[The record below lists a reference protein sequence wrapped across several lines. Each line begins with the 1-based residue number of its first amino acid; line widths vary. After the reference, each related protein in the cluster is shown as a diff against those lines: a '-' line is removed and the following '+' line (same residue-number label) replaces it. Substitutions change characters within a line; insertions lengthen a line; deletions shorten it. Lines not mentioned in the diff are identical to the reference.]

1 MYEWKVDTISSNG
14 RRVIEL
20 VYAKNFSNAVKESK
34 KLLKSGDLVISIGIN
49 RLQLEDYIRPI
60 TKRYR

>member
-20 VYAKNFSNAVKESK
+20 VYAKNFNNAVKESK
-34 KLLKSGDLVISIGIN
+34 KLLKPGDLIISVL
-49 RLQLEDYIRPI
+49 RLGECMRPI